1 MPVLLRLPTLEASRG
16 VGTPPG
22 FARVQLFL
30 DRVLPED
37 RHWWRDAMSE
47 RADGALYLSRCEDL
61 LAFHCLLA
69 CLCTQTAC
77 IVLLSEPDGDIL
89 INFGATGAR

>member
-1 MPVLLRLPTLEASRG
+1 MPQVPVLLRLPTLEASRG

-47 RADGALYLSRCEDL
+47 RADGALYLSRCATTC
-61 LAFHCLLA
+61 AFDGSFLGYVSACSFVCFCLFV
-69 CLCTQTAC
+69 CLC
-77 IVLLSEPDGDIL
+77 I
-89 INFGATGAR
+89 

>member
-1 MPVLLRLPTLEASRG
+1 MPQVPVLLRLPTLEASRG

-47 RADGALYLSRCEDL
+47 RTDGALYLSRCAAAC
-61 LAFHCLLA
+61 AFDGLFLGY
-69 CLCTQTAC
+69 
-77 IVLLSEPDGDIL
+77 VLLCSFAYL
-89 INFGATGAR
+89 LV